1 MTRRP
6 PGSTRT
12 DTLFPYT
19 TLFRSAR
26 GLKVAQNHPY
36 PGNYLLERH
45 GRPSFNVHA
54 IQCEIDRSLYLDGAF
69 RWPSAGLARLQ
80 GVLLD
85 VAASLAGELPEG
97 AFAQAAAGGLRI
109 APGGHSF
116 HPRHAL
122 PKKQPPPN

>member
-54 IQCEIDRSLYLDGAF
+54 IQCEIDRSLSIYGAF

-85 VAASLAGELPEG
+85 VAASLAVEFPVGDFG
-97 AFAQAAAGGLRI
+97 QAAECGWRI
-109 APGGHSF
+109 ALGGQQFQS
-116 HPRHAL
+116 RRYA
-122 PKKQPPPN
+122 KKKPP